1 MGEPHLTKFA
11 QVRPLGTSFRYGGD
25 HRNVKSKLS
34 YLSPHQNMSSEF
46 HAKCNQN
53 RASNYSSSQLL
64 QKEGHFS
71 ESDKFVRSKS
81 VTKRSKSQDSKDES
95 PGAYKSSKLPVSGS
109 AMQTLDRRIS
119 ASSDQLDTLK
129 KMKNREK
136 PLRTRSSSKISF
148 ERKFNIEESENVE
161 AKPAFTRKSGSKR
174 SRDGSKTPF
183 EMFLEDDGPYSRK
196 LYGPVTPKTTR
207 NIQRHDERQSVINKA
222 QVRKA
227 KIVYTTFMG
236 QDILD
241 REKVGVVKSIYNDVH
256 SEWS

>member
-1 MGEPHLTKFA
+1 MGEPNLTKFA

-25 HRNVKSKLS
+25 HRNVKSKFS
-34 YLSPHQNMSSEF
+34 YLSPHQNKSSEF
-46 HAKCNQN
+46 QAQCIQM
-53 RASNYSSSQLL
+53 RASNFSSSQLL
-64 QKEGHFS
+64 QNEGHFS

-81 VTKRSKSQDSKDES
+81 VKKRSKSQDSKDES

-119 ASSDQLDTLK
+119 ASSDQLDTLR

-136 PLRTRSSSKISF
+136 PLRTRSSSRISF

-161 AKPAFTRKSGSKR
+161 AKPAFTRKSGSKQ

-196 LYGPVTPKTTR
+196 LYGPVTPKTPR

-222 QVRKA
+222 QARKE
-227 KIVYTTFMG
+227 KIVYTTFIG
-236 QDILD
+236 QDILE
-241 REKVGVVKSIYNDVH
+241 REKVGVVKSL
-256 SEWS
+256 